1 VATAPNGATAP
12 LSVTKQPYPGI
23 DAVLEAAS
31 RLVATS
37 AGDERLRGLAL
48 QITRSARKHPVTGQP
63 DLRDVDAIAGA
74 IYTWMVRTINY
85 VRDPWDVERLQSPVV
100 TLRQK
105 AGDCDDHAILGAAL
119 LGSLGVQT
127 GFRIVSRSGSSFDH
141 IYAVYRSG
149 DQWKSFD
156 TTVLKHPG
164 YVFDERL
171 IRASRYV
178 IHPPGPNLGF
188 DPITAIAAVT
198 SAVRSGVSTKN
209 TLSRLFAAGDTDER
223 QLRSALRNY
232 LMGRGVRSEVI
243 SLSHTQNNVL
253 QRYAQLIEE
262 LGSPAVEHLNRYGDL
277 PDSFVASQHAQRSKR
292 RWILTSAIAGGGA
305 LLGGAIFYVKRRQT
319 RTP

>member
-1 VATAPNGATAP
+1 VASAPNGATAP
-12 LSVTKQPYPGI
+12 LSVTKRPYPGI

-31 RLVATS
+31 RLVTSS

-48 QITRSARKHPVTGQP
+48 QITRSARKHPVTGKP

-85 VRDPWDVERLQSPVV
+85 VRDPWDIERLQSPVV

-127 GFRIVSRSGSSFDH
+127 GFRIVSRSGSTFDH

-156 TTVLKHPG
+156 TTILKHPG

-178 IHPPGPNLGF
+178 IHSPDRDLGF
-188 DPITAIAAVT
+188 DPFTAIAAVT
-198 SAVRSGVSTKN
+198 SAVSTGLSTKN
-209 TLSRLFAAGDTDER
+209 TLSQLFTAGDKDER
-223 QLRSALRNY
+223 QRRSALRNH
-232 LMGRGVRSEVI
+232 LMSRGVRSEAI

-253 QRYAQLIEE
+253 QRYAQLIDE
-262 LGSPAVEHLNRYGDL
+262 LGAPAVEHLNRYGEL
-277 PDSFVASQHAQRSKR
+277 PASFVAGQRIQHSKR
-292 RWILTSAIAGGGA
+292 QWILYSSIAGACA
-305 LLGGAIFYVKRRQT
+305 LLGAVVIHAKRRQT
-319 RTP
+319 VTP